1 MALDLSKP
9 SDIFLTATKQL
20 YEWFRQSVCLSVCL
34 SLCSHHHIIIKFSG
48 VTTLDRSDV
57 QAKREGQSSKV
68 KVIEVKTQFSR
79 FRTVASAWIKEADEI
94 THKAWCGIEEV
105 RHCFS
110 RSSVKV
116 TRDKKIAD
124 FDLNRVFPNRNSSL
138 NSQMLQNDAQSLK

>member
-20 YEWFRQSVCLSVCL
+20 YEWFGQSVCLSVCL

-48 VTTLDRSDV
+48 VTNLDRSDV

-68 KVIEVKTQFSR
+68 RVTEVKTQFSR
-79 FRTVASAWIKEADEI
+79 FRTVASAWIKEAGEI

-105 RHCFS
+105 LHCFS
-110 RSSVKV
+110 RSSIKV
-116 TRDKKIAD
+116 TRDKKIAN

-138 NSQMLQNDAQSLK
+138 NSQMATK